1 MSGQGREHRS
11 EERARSGAARESE
24 QVALSE
30 PPAQD
35 ARRVLLTVHTGRQD
49 IVELA
54 RTSAARLMRGGI
66 IVRLLA
72 DEAADLRID
81 GAEVV
86 PSDENAAC
94 DVEIVMVFGGDGT
107 FLRAAEL
114 ARYTDAALMGVN
126 LGRVGFLAETEP
138 EAVEETLTAIERCAY
153 AVEERLALQVDVLDP
168 DGVIV
173 GGTWALNEVSVEK
186 SERSRVLDVVL
197 AIDGRP
203 LTSFGCDGVL
213 CATPTGSTAYAFS
226 AGGPVVWPDV
236 EALLLV
242 PSNAHALFARPLVTS
257 PDSVLTVA
265 VPPDGNTARA
275 SADGRRAVEIPDG
288 GRVNV
293 RRADRPVRIARVH
306 ASTFGDRLVAKFG
319 LPVRGFRDARHVGP
333 GHELFT
339 SRNVLS
345 RAIVTGDGSVI
356 DRDVATH
363 ADGDTGTDVIAGEGT
378 GAGTHDDS

>member
-1 MSGQGREHRS
+1 MSEVDAGTSAPQ
-11 EERARSGAARESE
+11 E
-24 QVALSE
+24 Q
-30 PPAQD
+30 
-35 ARRVLLTVHTGRQD
+35 RRVLLTVHTGRRD

-66 IVRLLA
+66 TVRVLA
-72 DEAADLRID
+72 EESAELAIE
-81 GAEVV
+81 GAEVAHAHAR
-86 PSDENAAC
+86 AAQG
-94 DVEIVMVFGGDGT
+94 VEIVMVFGGDGT

-114 ARYTDAALMGVN
+114 ARYSDAALMGVN

-138 EAVEETLTAIERCAY
+138 EAVEETLSAIERCLY
-153 AVEERLALQVDVLDP
+153 SVEERLALDVDVLDSH
-168 DGVIV
+168 GVVV
-173 GGTWALNEVSVEK
+173 GGTWALNEISVEK
-186 SERSRVLDVVL
+186 AERSRVLDVVI

-257 PDSVLTVA
+257 PNSVVTVA
-265 VPPDGNTARA
+265 VPADGNSARI
-275 SADGRRAVEIPDG
+275 SADGRRMVDIPDG
-288 GRVNV
+288 GRVDV
-293 RRADRPVRIARVH
+293 RRADHPVRIARVH
-306 ASTFGDRLVAKFG
+306 ATTFGDRLVAKFG
-319 LPVRGFRDARHVGP
+319 LPVRGFRDFRHHAGP

-345 RAIVTGDGSVI
+345 REIVRGDGEVVEDI
-356 DRDVATH
+356 VGEDVL
-363 ADGDTGTDVIAGEGT
+363 AGEVS
-378 GAGTHDDS
+378 GASTHDDD

>member
-1 MSGQGREHRS
+1 MSEVDAGTSAPQ
-11 EERARSGAARESE
+11 E
-24 QVALSE
+24 Q
-30 PPAQD
+30 
-35 ARRVLLTVHTGRQD
+35 RRVLLTVHTGRRD

-66 IVRLLA
+66 TVRVLA
-72 DEAADLRID
+72 EESAELAIE
-81 GAEVV
+81 GAEVAHAHAR
-86 PSDENAAC
+86 AAQG
-94 DVEIVMVFGGDGT
+94 VEIVMVFGGDGT

-114 ARYTDAALMGVN
+114 ARYSDAALMGVN

-138 EAVEETLTAIERCAY
+138 EAVEETLSAIERCLY
-153 AVEERLALQVDVLDP
+153 SVEERLALDVDVLDSH
-168 DGVIV
+168 GVVV
-173 GGTWALNEVSVEK
+173 GGTWALNEISVEK
-186 SERSRVLDVVL
+186 AERSRVLDVVI

-257 PDSVLTVA
+257 PNSVVTVA
-265 VPPDGNTARA
+265 VPADGNSARI
-275 SADGRRAVEIPDG
+275 SADGRRMVDIPDG
-288 GRVNV
+288 GRVDV

-319 LPVRGFRDARHVGP
+319 LPVRGFRDSQHHAGP

-345 RAIVTGDGSVI
+345 REIVRGDGEVVEDI
-356 DRDVATH
+356 VGEDVL
-363 ADGDTGTDVIAGEGT
+363 AGEVS
-378 GAGTHDDS
+378 GASTHDDD

>member
-1 MSGQGREHRS
+1 VSQPGSDHEARAEAGVSIQ
-11 EERARSGAARESE
+11 EE
-24 QVALSE
+24 
-30 PPAQD
+30 P
-35 ARRVLLTVHTGRQD
+35 RRVLLTVHTGRRD

-54 RTSAARLMRGGI
+54 CTSAARLMAGGI
-66 IVRLLA
+66 TVRLLEG
-72 DEAADLRID
+72 EAADLDID

-86 PSDENAAC
+86 PADAEAGKGA
-94 DVEIVMVFGGDGT
+94 EIVMVFGGDGT

-138 EAVEETLTAIERCAY
+138 EAVEETLSAIERCLY
-153 AVEERLALQVDVLDP
+153 SVEERLALEVDVLDAA
-168 DGVIV
+168 GTVV

-186 SERSRVLDVVL
+186 AERSRVLDVVL

-242 PSNAHALFARPLVTS
+242 PSNAHALFGRPLVTS

-265 VPPDGNTARA
+265 VPADGNRARV
-275 SADGRRAVEIPDG
+275 SADGRRVVEVPDG
-288 GRVNV
+288 GRVDV
-293 RRADRPVRIARVH
+293 RRAARPVRIARVH

-319 LPVRGFRDARHVGP
+319 LPVRGFRDARHAGP

-339 SRNVLS
+339 SRNVLT
-345 RAIVTGDGSVI
+345 RGIVGGEVPGDVSP
-356 DRDVATH
+356 
-363 ADGDTGTDVIAGEGT
+363 GEVG
-378 GAGTHDDS
+378 GAGTHDD

>member
-1 MSGQGREHRS
+1 VSSSS
-11 EERARSGAARESE
+11 EDRAAAEAPRC
-24 QVALSE
+24 
-30 PPAQD
+30 
-35 ARRVLLTVHTGRQD
+35 VLLIVHTGRRD

-54 RTSAARLMRGGI
+54 RTSATRLLQGGI
-66 IVRLLA
+66 VVRLIDSEADDLA
-72 DEAADLRID
+72 IE

-86 PSDENAAC
+86 PADSDAAHGA
-94 DVEIVMVFGGDGT
+94 EIVMVFGGDGT

-138 EAVEETLTAIERCAY
+138 EAVEETLSAIERCEY
-153 AVEERLALQVDVLDP
+153 SVEERLAIEVDVLDSA
-168 DGVIV
+168 GTVV
-173 GGTWALNEVSVEK
+173 GSTWALNEVSVEK
-186 SERSRVLDVVL
+186 AERSRVLDVMI

-257 PDSVLTVA
+257 PNSVLTIA
-265 VPPDGNTARA
+265 VPADGNRARV
-275 SADGRRAVEIPDG
+275 SADGRRLVKIPDG
-288 GRVNV
+288 GRADV
-293 RRADRPVRIARVH
+293 RRAERPVRIARVH
-306 ASTFGDRLVAKFG
+306 ATTFGDRLVAKFG
-319 LPVRGFRDARHVGP
+319 LPVRGFRDARHHAGP

-339 SRNVLS
+339 SRTVLS
-345 RAIVTGDGSVI
+345 RDIVTGDGHVLQ
-356 DRDVATH
+356 
-363 ADGDTGTDVIAGEGT
+363 AGEEC
-378 GAGTHDDS
+378 GASADDDA

>member
-1 MSGQGREHRS
+1 VS
-11 EERARSGAARESE
+11 EESRATSA
-24 QVALSE
+24 
-30 PPAQD
+30 D
-35 ARRVLLTVHTGRQD
+35 AGEDRRVLLTVHTGRAD

-54 RTSAARLMRGGI
+54 HTSAARLTAGGI
-66 IVRLLA
+66 GVRVLE
-72 DEAADLRID
+72 DEAAALGIPD
-81 GAEVV
+81 AEVV
-86 PSDENAAC
+86 AA
-94 DVEIVMVFGGDGT
+94 DAEAALGAEIVMVFGGDGT

-138 EAVEETLTAIERCAY
+138 EAVEETLSAIERCLY
-153 AVEERLALQVDVLDP
+153 SVEERLALQIDVLDKQAA
-168 DGVIV
+168 VT

-186 SERSRVLDVVL
+186 AERSRVLDVVI

-265 VPPDGNTARA
+265 VPADGNRARI
-275 SADGRRAVEIPDG
+275 SADGRRIVEIPDG
-288 GRVNV
+288 GSVVV
-293 RRADRPVRIARVH
+293 RRADKPVKIARVH

-319 LPVRGFRDARHVGP
+319 LPVRGFRDSRHHAGP
-333 GHELFT
+333 GHELF
-339 SRNVLS
+339 SSHNVLG
-345 RAIVTGDGSVI
+345 RGFITGDG
-356 DRDVATH
+356 
-363 ADGDTGTDVIAGEGT
+363 GPPDTTP
-378 GAGTHDDS
+378 DDDAPALREQPPSER

>member
-1 MSGQGREHRS
+1 MSKVHAGGSAPQ
-11 EERARSGAARESE
+11 E
-24 QVALSE
+24 Q
-30 PPAQD
+30 
-35 ARRVLLTVHTGRQD
+35 RRVLLTVHTGRQD

-54 RTSAARLMRGGI
+54 RTSAARLQAGGI
-66 IVRLLA
+66 VVRLLA
-72 DEAADLRID
+72 EEAPALGMSD
-81 GAEVV
+81 AEVV
-86 PSDENAAC
+86 PADASAASDC
-94 DVEIVMVFGGDGT
+94 EIVMVFGGDGT

-138 EAVEETLTAIERCAY
+138 EAVEETLSAIERCLY
-153 AVEERLALQVDVLDP
+153 SVEERLALEIDVVDSTGAV
-168 DGVIV
+168 V

-186 SERSRVLDVVL
+186 AERSRVLDVVI

-236 EALLLV
+236 DALLLV

-257 PDSVLTVA
+257 PNSVVTVA
-265 VPPDGNTARA
+265 VPADGNTARV
-275 SADGRRAVEIPDG
+275 SADGRRLVAIPDG
-288 GRVNV
+288 GRVDV

-306 ASTFGDRLVAKFG
+306 AATFGDRLVAKFG
-319 LPVRGFRDARHVGP
+319 LPVRGFRDSRHHAGP

-339 SRNVLS
+339 NRNVLS
-345 RAIVTGDGSVI
+345 REFVGGDGVG
-356 DRDVATH
+356 A
-363 ADGDTGTDVIAGEGT
+363 GDTVAGEVS
-378 GAGTHDDS
+378 GAGTHDDD

>member
-1 MSGQGREHRS
+1 MSQATNDS
-11 EERARSGAARESE
+11 ASTAD
-24 QVALSE
+24 E
-30 PPAQD
+30 P
-35 ARRVLLTVHTGRQD
+35 RRVLLTVHTGRRD

-54 RTSAARLMRGGI
+54 RTSAARLMSGGI
-66 IVRLLA
+66 TVRLLE
-72 DEAADLRID
+72 DEATDLGID
-81 GAEVV
+81 GAEVCRA
-86 PSDENAAC
+86 DADAAKGA
-94 DVEIVMVFGGDGT
+94 EIVMVFGGDGT

-138 EAVEETLTAIERCAY
+138 EAVEETLSAIERCLY
-153 AVEERLALQVDVLDP
+153 SVEERLALEVDVLDS
-168 DGVIV
+168 DGTVV

-186 SERSRVLDVVL
+186 AERSRVLDVVL

-242 PSNAHALFARPLVTS
+242 PSNAHALFGRPLVTS

-265 VPPDGNTARA
+265 VPADGNRARV
-275 SADGRRAVEIPDG
+275 SADGRRAVVVPDG
-288 GRVNV
+288 GRVDV
-293 RRADRPVRIARVH
+293 RRSAQPVRIARVH
-306 ASTFGDRLVAKFG
+306 KATFGDRLVAKFG
-319 LPVRGFRDARHVGP
+319 LPVRGFRDARHAGP

-345 RAIVTGDGSVI
+345 RDIVRGDGTAEGA
-356 DRDVATH
+356 VAP
-363 ADGDTGTDVIAGEGT
+363 AGEVD
-378 GAGTHDDS
+378 GAGTRIDD